1 MARILTFLGLI
12 LLPLH
17 LHAQGGLDTYAKGA
31 RSMGMGNANLSLTD
45 TWSVFN
51 NIGALGRIT
60 KSSVAVGYDHRFQLN
75 ELTTLSSGAI
85 LANDKLNLG
94 LSMSTFGDEH
104 FNQRHIGIGI
114 SNQMGIAS
122 LGIKVNYVQTNIEG
136 FGRSAVPVVEF
147 GGLAEL
153 SPNLFFGAHIYN
165 LTNAK
170 VSKISNDHIPT
181 VVKSG
186 LSYLPTDKL
195 TINLEAEKDIL
206 LDPVLKLGLEYNLMD
221 KLWMRTGINT
231 NPSNL
236 FFGIGFRPKD
246 FVIDYAMTQ
255 NQYLGA
261 THHFSFGYII
271 SKQ

>member
-1 MARILTFLGLI
+1 MARIWTFLGFI
-12 LLPLH
+12 LFPLH
-17 LHAQGGLDTYAKGA
+17 LYAQGGLDTYAKGA
-31 RSMGMGNANLSLTD
+31 RSMGMGNANLSLVD

-60 KSSVAVGYDHRFQLN
+60 EPSIVVGYDHRFQLN
-75 ELTTLSSGAI
+75 ELTTLSAGTVIVSDRF
-85 LANDKLNLG
+85 NFG
-94 LSMSTFGDEH
+94 LSVSSFGDED
-104 FNQRHIGIGI
+104 FNQRHIGFGI

-122 LGIKVNYVQTNIEG
+122 LGVKVNYVQTNIEG
-136 FGRSAVPVVEF
+136 FGRSAVPVIEF

-170 VSKISNDHIPT
+170 VSKLSNDHIPT

-195 TINLEAEKDIL
+195 IINLEAEKDIL
-206 LDPVLKLGLEYNLMD
+206 LEPVLKLGLEYNLME

-236 FFGIGFRPKD
+236 FFGLGFRPKS

-261 THHFSFGYII
+261 THHFSFGYIF
-271 SKQ
+271 SKK